1 MAIAAF
7 KARQWAE
14 IERFKAGLTVT
25 PGSGSSGHECGP
37 SGA

>member
-14 IERFKAGLTVT
+14 IEHLKIAVKTGAQAAG
-25 PGSGSSGHECGP
+25 
-37 SGA
+37 GARDAA